1 MTSYSS
7 FRGLGKYTRA
17 CQTGFLDSTQ
27 NKSEVKKSVWLTG
40 VSLPN
45 PLNDGAL
52 TSLNYRFSSISF
64 LVRII
69 AIFMHSDPT
78 RDHNIHAGKES

>member
-7 FRGLGKYTRA
+7 FRGLGKHTKAR
-17 CQTGFLDSTQ
+17 QTGFLDSTQ
-27 NKSEVKKSVWLTG
+27 NKSEVKKSVCLTG

-52 TSLNYRFSSISF
+52 TSFGARLCSVDIDN
-64 LVRII
+64 
-69 AIFMHSDPT
+69 
-78 RDHNIHAGKES
+78 

>member
-7 FRGLGKYTRA
+7 FRGLGKHTRA
-17 CQTGFLDSTQ
+17 RQTGFLDSTQ
-27 NKSEVKKSVWLTG
+27 NKSEVKKSVCLTG

-52 TSLNYRFSSISF
+52 TSLYKNKLPMFD
-64 LVRII
+64 V
-69 AIFMHSDPT
+69 
-78 RDHNIHAGKES
+78 

>member
-7 FRGLGKYTRA
+7 FRGLGKHTRA
-17 CQTGFLDSTQ
+17 RQTGFLDSTQ

-52 TSLNYRFSSISF
+52 TPLIQCKLFRINKMENPSNGPANY
-64 LVRII
+64 
-69 AIFMHSDPT
+69 
-78 RDHNIHAGKES
+78 